1 MMGAAEPLRTAA
13 RILGLHLSEKSPR
26 QWDFDSALAD
36 VFTMT
41 AIAMDSMGA
50 HYPDGDKSN
59 GLWTDT
65 GAPMYEWD
73 ATLAVALIVVE
84 QGGSTP

>member
-1 MMGAAEPLRTAA
+1 MSAAEELRAA
-13 RILGLHLSEKSPR
+13 VRILGLHAHEKGNR
-26 QWDFDSALAD
+26 EFARDNALAD

-50 HYPDGDKSN
+50 HYPHGEGG

-73 ATLAVALIVVE
+73 ATLALARLVNDGV
-84 QGGSTP
+84 